1 LPAAKPCEALEWLR
15 GKFYTMIFIL
25 LPAYNE
31 GKALK
36 QLLGNIAR
44 VMVPCPYKIVLV
56 NDGST
61 DETGEILRK
70 LQVTGYGL
78 QVITHEKNRGLGEAL
93 KSGLNYIL
101 PQLKNNDGVVTL
113 DADNT
118 HPPELIPLMVE
129 KIKEGYELII
139 ASRFC
144 PGGKEIGLK
153 FLRRLFSR
161 GACWLL
167 RLFFPYPRVNPVRNG
182 VPLFRRKGGI
192 SNEVKDYT
200 SGYRAYSGDLLKQAT
215 KLYGDKFVMEKGFT
229 VMAEILIKLKK
240 IRPKIAEIPL
250 ILRYDLKKGKSKIKI
265 MRTII
270 QYFRLIL
277 KHKWKCLVPNF

>member
-1 LPAAKPCEALEWLR
+1 MGVLNL
-15 GKFYTMIFIL
+15 MIFIL

-31 GKALK
+31 GKTLK
-36 QLLGNIAR
+36 ELLENITR
-44 VMVPCPYKIVLV
+44 VMPARPGVPYPYKIVLV

-61 DETGEILRK
+61 DETGEILKK
-70 LQVTGYGL
+70 LQVTGYPSRCIIGTGRL

-101 PQLKNNDGVVTL
+101 PQLKNNDVVVTL

-118 HPPELIPLMVE
+118 HPPELIPGMVE
-129 KIKEGYELII
+129 KVAQGHHLVI

-144 PGGKEIGLK
+144 FGGKEIGLK

-167 RLFFPYPRVNPVRNG
+167 KLFFPYQG
-182 VPLFRRKGGI
+182 
-192 SNEVKDYT
+192 VKDYT
-200 SGYRAYSGDLLKQAT
+200 SGYRAYSGKLLTEAT
-215 KLYGDKFVMEKGFT
+215 NSYGEELVTAKGFT
-229 VMAEILIKLKK
+229 VMAEIIIKLRK

-250 ILRYDLKKGKSKIKI
+250 ILQIGRAS
-265 MRTII
+265 
-270 QYFRLIL
+270 
-277 KHKWKCLVPNF
+277 